1 MRTISDQYMI
11 GSDLMV
17 TPLYENKKSRKVYFP
32 EGVWYNLNTNE
43 KYRVMV
49 TS

>member
-1 MRTISDQYMI
+1 MI

-32 EGVWYNLNTNE
+32 EGVWYNFNTNE